1 MRVVA
6 YCRVS
11 TNKNEQLDSLE
22 AQQTF
27 FAEYAKKNGYRLVHI
42 YADEGKSGTKMK
54 NRTQLLRM
62 LSDAGRGE
70 FDMVLKIG
78 RAHV

>member
-1 MRVVA
+1 MIRAVA

-11 TNKNEQLDSLE
+11 TNKEEQLDSLE
-22 AQQTF
+22 AQQQF
-27 FAEYAKKNGYRLVHI
+27 FSDYAEKNGYCLIHI

-62 LSDAGRGE
+62 LSDA
-70 FDMVLKIG
+70 MQQ
-78 RAHV
+78 